1 MPTAA
6 QTEIRLIQI
15 GRRALGLDEATY
27 RALLANLTGGKSSS
41 KDLTAPERQ
50 RVLNH
55 MKARG
60 FEVKPRQPAR
70 PGAQAQAQPAPGVA
84 AWRHEPLMRKLRAMW
99 YALAAAGAVQR
110 PDGVEACNAAIEAW
124 AQRMMARWPARPER
138 LRFARGEQLMKLVEE
153 MKRWCERLGLNA
165 AEDAPAFPPEDGA
178 QGGTQA

>member
-15 GRRALGLDEATY
+15 GRRELGLDEATY

-41 KDLTAPERQ
+41 KDLTAAERQ
-50 RVLNH
+50 QVLNH

-60 FEVKPRQPAR
+60 FEVRPRREGKTTAATSALPEAS
-70 PGAQAQAQPAPGVA
+70 

-99 YALAAAGAVQR
+99 YALAAEGAVER

-124 AQRMMARWPARPER
+124 AQRMMSRWPVRPSR
-138 LRFARGEQLMKLVEE
+138 LRFARGEQLGKLVEE
-153 MKRWCERLGLNA
+153 MKRWCQHLGLNPDD
-165 AEDAPAFPPEDGA
+165 DAPAFPGSEAGTED
-178 QGGTQA
+178 TRP